1 MLMNFQ
7 STYERLPEYLK
18 GYVVDQN
25 YEKYTPADQAAWRF
39 IMRQS
44 RRFFLEHAH
53 SVWLAGL
60 KETGVPLTEIPR
72 IEDMDRA
79 LTKYGW
85 GACCICGFI
94 PPSAF
99 LEFLAFNVLPIAA
112 DMRTL
117 DHIDYTPAPD
127 IVHEAAGHAPIL
139 ADLEY
144 RNYLTHYAKLAR
156 KAIYSLEDVRLY
168 EAIRLLSDL
177 KENPDASQEAIDGA
191 SESLKKAAASMTW
204 VSEASKVARMSWWT
218 IEYGLVGDSKNP
230 KIYGAGL
237 LSSIGEARQCLSS
250 KVKKIPLSLACVE
263 QSYDITEPQP
273 QLFVARDFSHMSQV
287 LSELEDSMAYKTG
300 GISSVE
306 LAIKAKTVTTVE
318 FENALGVSGT
328 LHKMKLSQGALS
340 YLFWSGPVQLS
351 LESKEMAGQG
361 VSRHPSG
368 FSMPLGPIV
377 GSSKKV
383 SELMREDL
391 ETINLRKGANCRLD
405 YQSGVKV
412 AGLLKEIVFN
422 ESKALYLVWENC
434 RVTLGDE
441 VLYEPTWGEFD
452 MPLCGEAISVYGGP
466 ADWSLFGDYDIGKAS
481 SAPSRS
487 TPYSPEELQIQAMF
501 SKIGSIRKEPSKEDL
516 SKDLQKLASEI
527 LKCAKFE
534 WLLAIELLEV
544 LTWNAIEVKDVY
556 ADLQKRLL
564 DHSKE
569 DIAAQSMIQIGMELL
584 STGD

>member
-1 MLMNFQ
+1 MKFE
-7 STYERLPEYLK
+7 STYERLPDYLK
-18 GYVVDQN
+18 GYVVQQN

-44 RRFFLEHAH
+44 RRFFLENAH
-53 SVWLAGL
+53 SIWLDGL

-72 IEDMDRA
+72 IEDMDAA
-79 LTKYGW
+79 LRKYGW

-139 ADLEY
+139 ADGEY

-177 KENPDASQEAIDGA
+177 KENPDASREDVARA
-191 SESLKKAAASMTW
+191 SDSLKKAAGNMTW

-218 IEYGLVGDSKNP
+218 IEYGLIGDSKAP

-237 LSSIGEARQCLSS
+237 LSSIGEARQCLSPS
-250 KVKKIPLSLACVE
+250 VKKIPLSLACVD
-263 QSYDITEPQP
+263 QTYDITEPQP
-273 QLFVARDFSHMSQV
+273 QLFVARDFKHMSQV
-287 LSELEDSMAYKTG
+287 LSELEDSMAYKRG
-300 GISSVE
+300 GISSLE

-318 FENALGVSGT
+318 FENTLGVSGT
-328 LHKMKLSQGALS
+328 LEKMKFCSGALS

-351 LESKEMAGQG
+351 LKGHEMPGQG
-361 VSRHPSG
+361 VLRHASG
-368 FSMPLGPIV
+368 FSMPLGPLM
-377 GSSKKV
+377 SSHKKV
-383 SELMREDL
+383 GELLREDL
-391 ETINLRKGANCRLD
+391 ESLGLKKGAECRLEF
-405 YQSGVKV
+405 QSGVKV
-412 AGLLKEIVFN
+412 AGFLKDIIYEK
-422 ESKALYLVWENC
+422 SKALYLVWKDC
-434 RVTLGDE
+434 RVTLMDE

-452 MPLCGEAISVYGGP
+452 MPLCGEVVSVYGGP

-487 TPYSPEELQIQAMF
+487 TPYSSEELQIQKLFA
-501 SKIGSIRKEPSKEDL
+501 KIRSIRNEPMDQSSLEALKT
-516 SKDLQKLASEI
+516 LAGDI
-527 LKCAKFE
+527 LKCPKFE

-544 LTWNAIEVKDVY
+544 VTLRSWAAQDVF
-556 ADLQKRLL
+556 AELQRKLL

-569 DIAAQSMIQIGMELL
+569 NKSAQSMIQIGMELL
-584 STGD
+584 STPD